1 MPTIE
6 IGKKAYDLDCL
17 SDDAKEQLRMV
28 QFGDQEIARLNA

>member
-1 MPTIE
+1 MSTIE
-6 IGKKAYDLDCL
+6 TDKQAYDLDCL